1 MKQFFEFLN
10 KSVNE
15 YLACSNICK
24 ILKEQGFEYLDPA
37 SKWNLKNG
45 GNYFTTKDQSS
56 VIAFKMGQK
65 LDSKSFNI
73 VSSHLD
79 SPNLKIKPNGII
91 SKPNYTS
98 LNTEV
103 YGGPILSTWLDRPLS
118 IAGRVFVKSESGI
131 KAELI
136 NIDEDLLIIPN
147 VCIHLKKD
155 NDINPQR
162 DLLPLAGLTKY
173 ESVNEILEHK
183 LGINKDT
190 IMSYDLSVYNRDQ
203 AKLVGVDKELFVSP
217 RIDNLECAYTSLQ
230 AFLNSNN
237 DSKINVYAS
246 FNNEEVGSTT
256 KQGAASTFLKEV
268 LTRIVGNTEEYYQ
281 ALANSFLV
289 SADNAH
295 AVHPNRGDLADP
307 TNQVFMN
314 KGIVIK
320 HNANQRYT
328 TDALSNAYFKLVCDK
343 ANAKYQHYTN
353 RSDQRGGSTLG
364 SISSTQV
371 SIPSVDIGL
380 AQLAMHSSLETAG
393 VEDFNE
399 MIKALTSFYNANFKV
414 ENDQIKM

>member
-1 MKQFFEFLN
+1 MKQLFDFLN

-15 YLACSNICK
+15 YFACNNIVE
-24 ILKEQGFEYLDPA
+24 ILKNNGFEYLDPA
-37 SKWNLKNG
+37 SKWDLKNG

-73 VSSHLD
+73 VASHLD
-79 SPNLKIKPNGII
+79 SPNLKIKPNGVIT
-91 SKPNYTS
+91 KPNYTS

-118 IAGRVFVKSESGI
+118 IAGRVFVKTKEGLKSI
-131 KAELI
+131 LV
-136 NIDEDLLIIPN
+136 NIDEDLLVIPN

-155 NDINPQR
+155 SDINPQR
-162 DLLPLAGLTKY
+162 DLLPLASLSKY
-173 ESVNEILEHK
+173 ESVNEILEKK
-183 LGINKDT
+183 LLIEKDT
-190 IMSYDLSVYNRDQ
+190 IVSYDLSVYNRDQ
-203 AKLVGVDKELFVSP
+203 AKLVGVDKELFISP
-217 RIDNLECAYTSLQ
+217 RIDNLECAHASLQ
-230 AFLNSNN
+230 AFLESNN
-237 DSKINVYAS
+237 ENKINVYAA

-268 LTRIVGNTEEYYQ
+268 LFRIIGNNEEYYQ

-295 AVHPNRGDLADP
+295 AIHPNRPDLADP
-307 TNQVFMN
+307 TNQVYMN
-314 KGIVIK
+314 KGVVIK

-328 TDALSNAYFKLVCDK
+328 TDALSNAYFKMICEK
-343 ANAKYQHYTN
+343 TNASYQHYTN
-353 RSDQRGGSTLG
+353 RSDQRGGGTLG

-380 AQLAMHSSLETAG
+380 AQLAMHSALETAG
-393 VEDFNE
+393 VLDYKE
-399 MIKALTSFYNANFKV
+399 MIKALTSFYNANFKR
-414 ENDQIKM
+414 EFDNIKM

>member
-91 SKPNYTS
+91 TKPNYTS

-118 IAGRVFVKSESGI
+118 IAGRVFVKTESGI

-155 NDINPQR
+155 TDINPQR

-190 IMSYDLSVYNRDQ
+190 IMSY
-203 AKLVGVDKELFVSP
+203 
-217 RIDNLECAYTSLQ
+217 
-230 AFLNSNN
+230 
-237 DSKINVYAS
+237 
-246 FNNEEVGSTT
+246 TT
-256 KQGAASTFLKEV
+256 
-268 LTRIVGNTEEYYQ
+268 
-281 ALANSFLV
+281 
-289 SADNAH
+289 
-295 AVHPNRGDLADP
+295 
-307 TNQVFMN
+307 
-314 KGIVIK
+314 
-320 HNANQRYT
+320 
-328 TDALSNAYFKLVCDK
+328 
-343 ANAKYQHYTN
+343 
-353 RSDQRGGSTLG
+353 
-364 SISSTQV
+364 
-371 SIPSVDIGL
+371 
-380 AQLAMHSSLETAG
+380 
-393 VEDFNE
+393 
-399 MIKALTSFYNANFKV
+399 
-414 ENDQIKM
+414 

>member
-10 KSVNE
+10 KSVTE
-15 YLACSNICK
+15 YQACLNICN
-24 ILKEQGFEYLDPA
+24 ILKEQGFEYLDP
-37 SKWNLKNG
+37 SKKWDLKNG

-56 VIAFKMGQK
+56 VIAFKIGQK
-65 LDSKSFNI
+65 NDFKSFNI

-91 SKPNYTS
+91 TKPNYTS

-118 IAGRVFVKSESGI
+118 IAGRVFLKTENGIKSEI
-131 KAELI
+131 I
-136 NIDEDLLIIPN
+136 NIDEDLLVIPN

-173 ESVNEILEHK
+173 ESVNDVLEKK
-183 LGINKDT
+183 LGINKDN

-203 AKLVGVDKELFVSP
+203 AKFVGIDKELFVSP
-217 RIDNLECAYTSLQ
+217 RIDNLECAYSSLQ

-268 LTRIVGNTEEYYQ
+268 LSRIIGNGEAYYQ

-295 AVHPNRGDLADP
+295 AVHPNRPDLADP
-307 TNQVFMN
+307 TNQVYMN
-314 KGIVIK
+314 KGVVIK

-328 TDALSNAYFKLVCDK
+328 TDALSNAYFKLVCEK
-343 ANAKYQHYTN
+343 ADAKYQHYTN

-380 AQLAMHSSLETAG
+380 AQLAMHSCLETAG
-393 VEDFNE
+393 VDDYNE

-414 ENDQIKM
+414 ENNQIEM

>member
-91 SKPNYTS
+91 TKPNYTS

-118 IAGRVFVKSESGI
+118 IAGRVFVKTESGI

-183 LGINKDT
+183 LGLNKDN
-190 IMSYDLSVYNRDQ
+190 IMSYDLSVYNRDL

-328 TDALSNAYFKLVCDK
+328 TDALSNAYFQLVCDN
-343 ANAKYQHYTN
+343 AHAKYQHYTN

>member
-91 SKPNYTS
+91 TKPNYTS

-118 IAGRVFVKSESGI
+118 IAGRVFVKTESGI

-328 TDALSNAYFKLVCDK
+328 TDALSNAYFQLVC
-343 ANAKYQHYTN
+343 ANAHAKYQHYTN

>member
-314 KGIVIK
+314 KGVVIK

-328 TDALSNAYFKLVCDK
+328 TDALSNAYFKLVCDN